1 MSNKAN
7 PTIIGA
13 FVVGAVILIAGAAAI
28 FGGAELFAKRNVYV
42 TYFEESTKG
51 LRVGANVVMNG
62 VGIGYVSDIALLVDQ
77 VDYSTRARVTLE
89 ILPNR
94 FIPVLDGDIL
104 GEGMEVAVEHEE
116 LVHEAGL
123 RAQLE
128 IEAIVTGQLLVNL
141 TLRPDTAIVM
151 RGGDS
156 PHPEIPT
163 IPSSVAQLLANV
175 QSWLSEVRTDF
186 DLSTIG
192 SSLESILTGMDELI
206 NSPDIRES
214 LSGVSTLVNDPAMQD
229 LARDL
234 QTTLA
239 DLRGAIGD
247 ARQMFQ
253 ATEGNVASIRE
264 DLQPTLENL
273 GNALEEAEGA
283 LEAARLQLSGDTA
296 QASQLI
302 NTLEEIERAA
312 RTVNDFFDYIERNP
326 ESLLRGKQ
334 D

>member
-7 PTIIGA
+7 PTMIGG

-42 TYFEESTKG
+42 AYFEESTKG

-62 VGIGYVSDIALLVDQ
+62 VGIGYVSDIALLVDDS
-77 VDYSTRARVTLE
+77 DYSTKTRVTLE
-89 ILPNR
+89 ILPDR
-94 FIPVLDGDIL
+94 FISLRDGELL
-104 GEGMEVAVEHEE
+104 GEGMEDEVANER
-116 LVHEAGL
+116 LINEAGL

-141 TLRPDTAIVM
+141 TMRPETAAIM

-186 DLSTIG
+186 DLSVIG
-192 SSLESILTGMDELI
+192 SSVENILAGMDELI

-214 LSGVSTLVNDPAMQD
+214 LSGMSALVNDPATQD
-229 LARDL
+229 MARDL

-239 DLRGAIGD
+239 ELRGAIGD

-253 ATEGNVASIRE
+253 STEGNIASIRA
-264 DLQPTLENL
+264 DLEPTLASL
-273 GNALEEAEGA
+273 GDALQEAEGA

-296 QASQLI
+296 QASQL
-302 NTLEEIERAA
+302 NSTLEEIERAA